1 MMLHSSKWIWAVV
14 ATGCMAA
21 GANAQWADGFE
32 TYASGSVINGQG
44 GWKQWDSAP
53 NLTSIVLSSGG
64 SFVSHTGANCVGV
77 FSDGAQTSDL
87 VHEFTGYTSGNW
99 DFKAYSYIPLANP
112 APGQAA
118 LLGNVY
124 FLLLNTYAD
133 FGPYNWSVQLTMNP
147 ATGVWTVDAGSPATA
162 TGSLIF
168 DTWVE
173 CKASIDLTADTCE
186 VFYNTVST
194 APAYSWTGGVFGG
207 GGGVLNIACV
217 DLYKGP
223 LPAGTPTAG
232 GYWDTVSLLG
242 GGVPPP
248 TSYCVSKTTGNGCS
262 PTIGFV
268 AGDQASAT
276 NAGPFRVN
284 GTNFI
289 NNKSCLLFYGISGQ
303 GATPFQ
309 GGTLCVLPPVRRT
322 PATVTGGNPPPNDCS
337 GAPSIDM
344 NSFAVGGLG
353 GTPLAALTVVGTVV
367 QCQWWGRDPGFAAP
381 NNTQLSN
388 GLEYTVGP

>member
-21 GANAQWADGFE
+21 GANAQWSDNFD

-53 NLTSIVLSSGG
+53 NATSIILSSGG
-64 SFVSHTGANCVGV
+64 GFSSHTGANCVGV
-77 FSDGAQTSDL
+77 FSNGVQTSDL
-87 VHEFTGYTSGNW
+87 VHEYSGYTSGSW
-99 DFKAYSYIPLANP
+99 DFKAYSYVPSANP

-118 LLGNVY
+118 QQTNTY

-133 FGPYNWSVQLTMNP
+133 FGPYDWSVQLTLN
-147 ATGVWTVDAGSPATA
+147 ASTGTWVVDAGSPATA
-162 TGSLIF
+162 TGSLVL

-173 CKASIDLTADTCE
+173 CKATIDLTANTCE
-186 VFYNTVST
+186 VFYNGVST
-194 APAYSWTGGVFGG
+194 AAPYSWTGGVFGG
-207 GGGVLNIACV
+207 GAGALNLACV
-217 DLYKGP
+217 DLYKQP
-223 LPAGTPTAG
+223 LPAGSPTAG
-232 GYWDTVSLLG
+232 GYWDTASLLG

-248 TSYCVSKTTGNGCS
+248 TTYCVSKTTGNGCS

-289 NNKSCLLFYGISGQ
+289 NNKSCLLFYGGNGTASV
-303 GATPFQ
+303 PFQ
-309 GGTLCVLPPVRRT
+309 GGTLCVAPAIRRT
-322 PATVTGGNPPPNDCS
+322 PGTTTGGNPPPNDCS
-337 GAPSIDM
+337 GVPQIDM
-344 NSFAVGGLG
+344 NLFAVGGLG
-353 GTPLAALTVVGTVV
+353 GSPQPFLTVVGSVV
-367 QCQWWGRDPGFAAP
+367 NCQWWGRDPGFPAP